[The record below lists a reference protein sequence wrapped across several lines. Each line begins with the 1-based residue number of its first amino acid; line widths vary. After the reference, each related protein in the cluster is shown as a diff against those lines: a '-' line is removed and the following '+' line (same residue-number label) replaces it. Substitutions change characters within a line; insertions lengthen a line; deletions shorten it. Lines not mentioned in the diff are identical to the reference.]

1 MHIRVAAK
9 LFNRHKKPSDRVIA
23 TNNIKM
29 PESLRK
35 QVEQNN
41 EVKNDYQT
49 VMLHT
54 VYGMVKEEIPDS
66 KFNFLMNLQR
76 KDGVP
81 CLQNEA
87 RVYKHHDNVFEM
99 QKAMS

>member
-35 QVEQNN
+35 QVEKKIMKLRMIAKQ
-41 EVKNDYQT
+41 
-49 VMLHT
+49 
-54 VYGMVKEEIPDS
+54 
-66 KFNFLMNLQR
+66 
-76 KDGVP
+76 
-81 CLQNEA
+81 
-87 RVYKHHDNVFEM
+87 
-99 QKAMS
+99 